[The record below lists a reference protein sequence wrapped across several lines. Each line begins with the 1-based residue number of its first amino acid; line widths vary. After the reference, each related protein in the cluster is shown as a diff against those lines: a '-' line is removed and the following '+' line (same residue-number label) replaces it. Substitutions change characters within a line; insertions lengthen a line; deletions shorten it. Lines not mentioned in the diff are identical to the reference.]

1 MTGSATV
8 NPKSIAWFAVFSVYS
23 LSPPINLLIHLHRG
37 AVPCRSAAATHI
49 SPSCPDLPSR
59 VFSEVW
65 RCVRSGG
72 RGRRNTWPAC
82 KSNGFWGGDVRRNGQ
97 GVARVWK
104 TVHIAYQVMSGVPLT
119 TQKSITVTAPFLNSS
134 GSRRKCPIHFLSW
147 FFVKSLYKEF

>member
-1 MTGSATV
+1 M
-8 NPKSIAWFAVFSVYS
+8 NPQS
-23 LSPPINLLIHLHRG
+23 SPPIYQLTHLHRG

-82 KSNGFWGGDVRRNGQ
+82 KSNGFSGETLGEKGQ
-97 GVARVWK
+97 GVTPLENLMWSRN
-104 TVHIAYQVMSGVPLT
+104 AYNVLVGVPLT
-119 TQKSITVTAPFLNSS
+119 S
-134 GSRRKCPIHFLSW
+134 SRRIMDCSRCLRHQPSEFQVGKSPSFLVS
-147 FFVKSLYKEF
+147 FHGGTPPFGRAPSKF